1 MQNIGIKEYIQKL
14 NELFIEITG
23 GSYANV
29 ETGEIFTKAEVT
41 KFIKLKL
48 EDYNKL
54 YLASVRSEAFENGI
68 ELDQSLINSRS
79 KKKKSNKVK
88 DRYDGGDF
96 NMIYRERLGDI
107 VALKLNIS
115 EKGVY
120 YSLGELLTYP
130 TNTVMI
136 NGDIPTFEALGKY
149 IGLSDRNLRKYIHKL
164 EDVNLIKL
172 VKVGY
177 KKAIVFNPEYYAT
190 GKDLDIDTL
199 RLFNLVECDDDKVN
213 EYLNI

>member
-1 MQNIGIKEYIQKL
+1 M
-14 NELFIEITG
+14 
-23 GSYANV
+23 

-136 NGDIPTFEALGKY
+136 NGDISYF
-149 IGLSDRNLRKYIHKL
+149 
-164 EDVNLIKL
+164 
-172 VKVGY
+172 
-177 KKAIVFNPEYYAT
+177 
-190 GKDLDIDTL
+190 
-199 RLFNLVECDDDKVN
+199 
-213 EYLNI
+213 